1 MPRDGGKKR
10 GRKIRVDLRKN
21 REKTRRDKTV
31 WTRGFRDDRPEVED
45 AAQVESVRAKGELSR
60 KRTVIIDDPTD
71 ASLWRN
77 GLAVRV
83 RGLIVEVDDGQSLWA
98 CTVRRMLRTRLSQE
112 RQLITVGD
120 RVKFVPVMSGDEASR
135 LVSDERELPEGVIED
150 VAPRTTTLTRHY
162 DRRLQV
168 VAANVDTAVIVVAAD
183 QPTLRP
189 HLVDRYLVAVH
200 VGDMRPVIVI
210 NKADLDA
217 DGAAARV
224 SERYRGIGY
233 ACLLTCSRDGRGLNE
248 LRDALRDRTSVLVGP
263 SGAGKSSLLNAL
275 DSNLQLAVGSLS
287 DLQRGRHTTTTAALL
302 KWAFGGYVVD
312 TPGMRQFDLAE
323 MEPSAIE
330 AYFKEF
336 VELVPQCAFPDCSH
350 RHESGCAVIA
360 AVEDGRVSAER
371 YDSYR
376 KMYEECEEKRRTRYD

>member
-1 MPRDGGKKR
+1 MPPDRGKKR

-21 REKTRRDKTV
+21 REKAKRDQGV
-31 WTRGFRDDRPEVED
+31 WTRGFRQDRPEVED
-45 AAQVESVRAKGELSR
+45 AKKVESVRAKGDLSR
-60 KRTVIIDDPTD
+60 KRTVVIDDPTD
-71 ASLWRN
+71 ARLWRP

-83 RGLIVEVDDGQSLWA
+83 RGLIVEVDDGEQVWG

-120 RVKFVPVMSGDEASR
+120 RVKYAAVMAGDEIGR

-150 VAPRTTTLTRHY
+150 VEPRSTTLTRHY
-162 DRRLQV
+162 DRKLQV

-200 VGDMRPVIVI
+200 VGGMRPVIVI

-217 DGAAARV
+217 TGEAARV
-224 SERYRGIGY
+224 AARYRGIGY
-233 ACLLTCSRDGRGLNE
+233 TSVLTCAADGRGLEE
-248 LRDALRDRTSVLVGP
+248 LRAAIRDRTSVLVGP

-275 DSNLQLAVGSLS
+275 DSNLRLAVGSLS
-287 DLQRGRHTTTTAALL
+287 DLQRGRHTTTTATLL

-323 MEPSAIE
+323 MQPSEIE

-336 VELVPQCAFPDCSH
+336 VELVPHCAFPDCSH
-350 RHESGCAVIA
+350 RHEAGCAVIA
-360 AVEDGRVSAER
+360 AVEAGSVSPER
-371 YDSYR
+371 YESFC
-376 KMYEECEEKRRTRYD
+376 KMYEECEEKRRTKYD